1 MDKEF
6 KNVHIENDKFNAPF
20 LLAASFRG
28 LVKFLGSHTD
38 KGVLYRHF
46 FPEDKVKFLLEQFR
60 SKTEPPIPAKDLFEA
75 IETFW
80 KQMNEVR
87 NERIRHGGIEK
98 Q

>member
-1 MDKEF
+1 MEKF

-20 LLAASFRG
+20 LLAASFKG

-38 KGVLYRHF
+38 NGVLYWHF
-46 FPEDKVKFLLEQFR
+46 FSEYKVKLLLEQFR

-80 KQMNEVR
+80 KQVNEVR
-87 NERIRHGGIEK
+87 DGGIRHGSSTK
-98 Q
+98 Y